1 MTHTKEIQTA
11 IDYIEMNLCE
21 ELALDEISKVAGFS
35 KFHFHRA
42 FQREVGIS
50 IYDYIRKRRLASAAS
65 LLLNT
70 NISILDTALIY
81 RFESQEAFTRAF
93 KSIYRLPPGRYRSA
107 IKNLILGGI
116 AMNSKTEING
126 WIMTGT
132 DPQKYQMNIDYET
145 YNTGTRSATIKSVAD
160 EYEAGDFIT
169 IMQQFSSKNFLGKRV
184 RLSGFIKTR
193 DVSGWCGL
201 WMRLD
206 NAVGGALKL
215 DNMQTRPIVGTTEW
229 NHYSCILDVPEN
241 AAIINIGV
249 LMFGS
254 GQVWLD
260 NISFQ
265 EVDHNTP
272 TTDFTPEEI
281 FPDYPRNLSFEE

>member
-21 ELALDEISKVAGFS
+21 ELTLDEISKAVGFS
-35 KFHFHRA
+35 KFYFHRT

-50 IYDYIRKRRLASAAS
+50 LYDYIKKRRLASSAS

-70 NISILDTALIY
+70 NISILDIALIY

-93 KSIYRLPPGRYRSA
+93 KSIYQLPPGRYRSA
-107 IKNLILGGI
+107 IKNLISGGI
-116 AMNSKTEING
+116 AMNGKTEING
-126 WIMTGT
+126 WLMTGT
-132 DPQKYQMNIDYET
+132 DPQKYQMSIDYET
-145 YNTGTRSATIKSVAD
+145 YHTGTRSATIKSVAN
-160 EYEAGDFIT
+160 EFEAGDFIT
-169 IMQQFSSKNFLGKRV
+169 IMQQFSSRNFLGKRV

-193 DVSGWCGL
+193 DISAWCGL

-206 NAVGGALKL
+206 NAVGSALKL

-229 NHYSCILDVPEN
+229 NHYSCVLDVPEN

-260 NISFQ
+260 NIGFQ
-265 EVDHNTP
+265 EVDRNTP

-281 FPDYPRNLSFEE
+281 FPDYPQNLSFEE